1 MTTNSI
7 SYNRTLFLEDNLPVL
22 RGLDS
27 DSVDLIA
34 TDPPFNKGVP
44 AFKGTTKAGKSV
56 EFKDVWTGTTTS
68 TTIGSSRF
76 GRSIPSCTTR
86 FSTRTSRRAMTWAR
100 SYASWPFGFSRCT
113 GC

>member
-27 DSVDLIA
+27 DSIDLIA
-34 TDPPFNKGVP
+34 TDPPFNKGVG
-44 AFKGTTKAGKSV
+44 AFEGTTKAGVDV
-56 EFKDVWTGTTTS
+56 EFSDVWTWDDVQDEWTNAISGKH
-68 TTIGSSRF
+68 
-76 GRSIPSCTTR
+76 PSLYAAIDAANKTAGCT
-86 FSTRTSRRAMTWAR
+86 TWAR
-100 SYASWPFGFSRCT
+100 SCAGWACGYWRCT